1 MKISAPA
8 IAPSA
13 PITYSRIA
21 GVASPAVTGTVSTPA
36 ATVQRSGFLSQ
47 LQEATRAAP
56 FGEVRADK
64 VAQARADIAAGRL
77 GTEADYDAA
86 VRGLLMDL

>member
-1 MKISAPA
+1 MKISAPS
-8 IAPSA
+8 IATPS
-13 PITYSRIA
+13 PITYSRLGNVSA
-21 GVASPAVTGTVSTPA
+21 PAAAPVASPAA
-36 ATVQRSGFLSQ
+36 AMQRSGFLAQ
-47 LQEATRAAP
+47 LQEATRTAP
-56 FGEVRADK
+56 YGEVRLDK

>member
-1 MKISAPA
+1 
-8 IAPSA
+8 
-13 PITYSRIA
+13 
-21 GVASPAVTGTVSTPA
+21 
-36 ATVQRSGFLSQ
+36 VQRSGFLSQ

>member
-1 MKISAPA
+1 MKISGST

-13 PITYSRIA
+13 LITYSRIA
-21 GVASPAVTGTVSTPA
+21 HVSAPSVTGTQSSPA
-36 ATVQRSGFLSQ
+36 ASVERSAFLSQ
-47 LQEATRAAP
+47 LQEATRAEP

-64 VAQARADIAAGRL
+64 VAQARADMAAGRL
-77 GTEADYDAA
+77 GTEADYEAA